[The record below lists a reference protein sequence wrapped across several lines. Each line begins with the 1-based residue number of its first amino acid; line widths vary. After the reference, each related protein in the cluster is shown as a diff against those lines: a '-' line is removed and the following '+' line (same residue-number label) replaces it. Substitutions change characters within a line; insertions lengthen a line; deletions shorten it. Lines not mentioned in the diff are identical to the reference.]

1 MNTSMELR
9 ILHFSHN
16 STELRISI
24 DNGNNER
31 IPRKT
36 RHPLEHKKSLILHHP
51 PLLRPVSQ
59 KKSARDKRFAPL
71 SKGES
76 ADHGSKAEHK
86 GRKRASLAAFHECR
100 AVSRLRLRRVS
111 SGEWPEGKEKNRG
124 GWFQDAR

>member
-1 MNTSMELR
+1 MA
-9 ILHFSHN
+9 I
-16 STELRISI
+16 IK
-24 DNGNNER
+24 GY
-31 IPRKT
+31 PRKT

-76 ADHGSKAEHK
+76 ADHASKAEHK
-86 GRKRASLAAFHECR
+86 GRKRASPAAFHECR

-124 GWFQDAR
+124 GLGKASFKTHASKCRVFDASF